1 MNTPLEQEDA
11 EIYNLIQQEK
21 YRQYS
26 GLELIASEV
35 SFLFLF
41 STIDVCGKKHK
52 DAHERKKNEGGEEIN
67 HPSAT
72 GRRNKGS
79 VFSFTQ

>member
-1 MNTPLEQEDA
+1 MANIDSWNAGMNTPLEQEDA

-35 SFLFLF
+35 SFF
-41 STIDVCGKKHK
+41 V
-52 DAHERKKNEGGEEIN
+52 
-67 HPSAT
+67 SA
-72 GRRNKGS
+72 
-79 VFSFTQ
+79 Q